1 MIKETHPPKAMIEK
15 KILIVRQSII
25 LTQKEAQMKLYSFLV
40 ICCVLCFSSLQ
51 TIPTAYAQDQTGA
64 GGPDKIKAVLL
75 RPAGWNADFGHGLAE
90 FIYEA
95 RGEKVVVKIQGLSRT
110 DGKSNLSCERD
121 VTITSDGIKHSGC
134 RDSGISLLFD
144 PKDQDYPF
152 KGKSQLG
159 YEYKLKAR

>member
-1 MIKETHPPKAMIEK
+1 
-15 KILIVRQSII
+15 
-25 LTQKEAQMKLYSFLV
+25 MKLYSFLV
-40 ICCVLCFSSLQ
+40 ISCVLCFSSLQ
-51 TIPTAYAQDQTGA
+51 AIPTAYAQEQTGA

-75 RPAGWNADFGHGLAE
+75 RPAGWKADHIGPSTSGQSE

-110 DGKSNLSCERD
+110 DGKPNLDCERD
-121 VTITSDGIKHSGC
+121 VTITSDSIKHDGC
-134 RDSGISLLFD
+134 RDREITLLFD

-159 YEYKLKAR
+159 YDYKLKAK